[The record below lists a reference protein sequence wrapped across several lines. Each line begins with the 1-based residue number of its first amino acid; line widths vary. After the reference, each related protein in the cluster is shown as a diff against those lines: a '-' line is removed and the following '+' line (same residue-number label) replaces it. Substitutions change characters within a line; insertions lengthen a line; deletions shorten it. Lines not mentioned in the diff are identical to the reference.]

1 MSWCFVSREFPPF
14 SGGGIGT
21 YARAMTQS
29 LVMAG
34 EKPVVITVG
43 DGLRSEAVEDGVVV
57 IRLPLVEGDDWSA
70 PHPNARSPET
80 IAAWN
85 ALGPHSVFSM
95 LVADVLEDVIARHG
109 VDLVEFA
116 DTGAAGWFALNRRRN
131 LGAFGDVRMLTNVH
145 SPSAW
150 IEEHNRR
157 CEPGRQMHELQR
169 MEHEQAK
176 WSDAVITPSQYMA
189 DWVGENWGIR
199 AEVMRN
205 PLPAR
210 VPHDEDAEEDGVLFV
225 GRLEYRKGIDTLC
238 RAWSKLKEED
248 HRLHLVG
255 QDVPDQ
261 RTGVPIGERLLS
273 EMPREASLLVV
284 EHGSMSPAGVH
295 TLQSGASVVV
305 VPSPVDNLP
314 YTCVEAMAAGR
325 VVVASDVGGASELIE
340 DGVSGLLFESGS
352 CESLAITLRRALD
365 MPEQAR
371 IEMGEKACERIDS
384 MCSAASVVSAR
395 RVHAKG
401 VEHWRD
407 ILSDPECVAVNT
419 TGVDEDKL
427 KQLCDAVTNSGA
439 AFAHGWPE
447 SKGRIF
453 AHSSPSY
460 AGMLAGPRKIGPM
473 IVRRQWLEK
482 PEVGDFVPA
491 HKGDRFET
499 GDAWKLAAAIC
510 AAGGKGVVVPEA
522 VTDTNEPAAPAAAG
536 DAHALIGPEIVRG
549 EPGLPVGRAVRLAP
563 AFEGQSD
570 TIKSRVMGTA
580 KKLLGG

>member
-21 YARAMTQS
+21 YARAITQS

-34 EKPVVITVG
+34 QKPVVVTVG
-43 DGLRSEAVEDGVVV
+43 DGIRSESVEDGVVV
-57 IRLPLVEGDDWSA
+57 IRLPLVEGDDWAA
-70 PHPNARSPET
+70 PHPNARTPET
-80 IAAWN
+80 KAAWS
-85 ALGPHSVFSM
+85 ALGPHAVFSM
-95 LVADVLEDVIARHG
+95 LVADVLDDVIARHG

-116 DTGAAGWFALNRRRN
+116 DTGASGWFSLNRRRN
-131 LGAFGDVRMLTNVH
+131 LGAFGAVRMMTNVH

-169 MEHEQAK
+169 MEREQAR

-189 DWVGENWGIR
+189 DWVRQNWGIDST
-199 AEVMRN
+199 VIRN
-205 PLPAR
+205 PLPDLLPR
-210 VPHDEDAEEDGVLFV
+210 EQDSEEDGVLFV

-238 RAWSKLKEED
+238 RAWSKLRESD

-273 EMPREASLLVV
+273 EMPREASLGVV

-295 TLQSGASVVV
+295 SLQSGASVVV

-325 VVVASDVGGASELIE
+325 VVVASDTGGASELIE
-340 DGVSGLLFESGS
+340 DGISGLLFESGS

-365 MPEQAR
+365 MSETSR
-371 IEMGEKACERIDS
+371 IEMGECACERIAS
-384 MCSAASVVSAR
+384 MCSAAAVVTAR
-395 RVHAKG
+395 REHARG

-407 ILSDPECVAVNT
+407 ILNDPECVAINAST
-419 TGVDEDKL
+419 ADNPKL
-427 KQLCDAVTNSGA
+427 KQLCNAVTNSGA
-439 AFAHGWPE
+439 AFAHGWPT
-447 SKGRIF
+447 SHKRIV
-453 AHSSPSY
+453 AHGSSSF
-460 AGMLAGPRKIGPM
+460 AGMLTGPRKVGP
-473 IVRRQWLEK
+473 IVVRREWLEK
-482 PEVGDFVPA
+482 PNIASIITSTDADMFDVG
-491 HKGDRFET
+491 E
-499 GDAWKLAAAIC
+499 AWKLVAAIT
-510 AAGGKGVVVPEA
+510 AAGGEGVVVPEVVIDA
-522 VTDTNEPAAPAAAG
+522 GEPDSPAISEDT
-536 DAHALIGPEIVRG
+536 HALIEPSIVRG
-549 EPGLPVGRAVRLAP
+549 EPGMPVGRAVRLVP
-563 AFEGQSD
+563 AFEGQTD

-580 KKLLGG
+580 KKLLSG